1 MGVETIPDNTN
12 KNEHSQATV
21 EDSKIATTEPDII
34 PGSLYRIF
42 I

>member
-34 PGSLYRIF
+34 TGSIHRRF
-42 I
+42 T

>member
-34 PGSLYRIF
+34 TGSIHRSF
-42 I
+42 T

>member
-12 KNEHSQATV
+12 ENEHSQATV

-34 PGSLYRIF
+34 TGSIHRSF
-42 I
+42 T